1 VSPWFT
7 RIALFLALFVAFPF
21 PMFGLDG
28 VRVPAAR
35 FVQLAGALVG
45 LVVVEGDGG
54 MATTFAGLFAVHAV
68 VYIVVLGFFV
78 WALWKFVLS
87 RLPYRLRDHITVITV
102 TLLILIGT
110 YDQLY
115 ETRFHHTSSQA
126 RLSELYR

>member
-21 PMFGLDG
+21 PMFGLEG

-45 LVVVEGDGG
+45 LLFVEGEGG
-54 MATTFAGLFAVHAV
+54 MASTFAGLLAVHAV
-68 VYIVVLGFFV
+68 VYVALLGVVV
-78 WALWKFVLS
+78 WALWKYVLS

-102 TLLILIGT
+102 TLLILIGI

-115 ETRFHHTSSQA
+115 ETRFHHSSSQA